1 MQASTVLGGH
11 HNCIES
17 EWRFL
22 DCDDCDVCEIRVCV
36 DCGKEVC

>member
-1 MQASTVLGGH
+1 MQASI
-11 HNCIES
+11 HNCLES

-22 DCDDCDVCEIRVCV
+22 DCDDCDVCEIRICV